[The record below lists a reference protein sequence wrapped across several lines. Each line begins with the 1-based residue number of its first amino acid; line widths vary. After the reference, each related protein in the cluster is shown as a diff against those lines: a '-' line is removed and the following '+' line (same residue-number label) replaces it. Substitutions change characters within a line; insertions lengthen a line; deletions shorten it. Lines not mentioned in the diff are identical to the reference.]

1 MKTVDLAI
9 LNYNGRKHLEY
20 LLPTAV
26 AEAGH
31 YSGPCR
37 VVVVDNG
44 SAADELAWIEKEF
57 PTVVIWRAPR
67 NDFLFSYNAF
77 AKDSAAD
84 IVVLLNND
92 LKLCSDFI
100 EPLVK
105 HLSWNDVF
113 SVGATSR
120 DWDDR
125 KFTCGPARL
134 AFAHG
139 FYSWAYDCSSQR
151 LQHTL
156 FTSGGFMA
164 VDRSKFLQ
172 LGGFS
177 RLYHPAYCED
187 LDVCFRAWR
196 RGWRCI
202 FEPASVALHRETGSW
217 DEAGAAGLNRMSL
230 RNSLLFQWSSLP
242 MKRGRFAR
250 WWSICKVAMGN
261 LLRGDAGW
269 LKTIF
274 ITRLYWLRQRR
285 TLPADPLT
293 EAELKQVQDRIGQR
307 LDKPSDVYE
316 N

>member
-1 MKTVDLAI
+1 MRSVDLAI
-9 LNYNGRKHLEY
+9 LNFNGRRHLEH
-20 LLPTAV
+20 LLPTAL
-26 AEAGH
+26 AEAETYG
-31 YSGPCR
+31 GVCR
-37 VVVVDNG
+37 VVVVDNH
-44 SAADELAWIEKEF
+44 SAAEETEWIASHF
-57 PTVVIWRAPR
+57 PEVVVWRAPA

-77 AKDSAAD
+77 AAHSAAD
-84 IVVLLNND
+84 VLVLLNND
-92 LKLCSDFI
+92 LKLCPDFL
-100 EPLVK
+100 EPLVRR
-105 HLSWNDVF
+105 LADDVF
-113 SVGATSR
+113 AVGATSR
-120 DWDDR
+120 DWDDQE
-125 KFTCGPARL
+125 FTCGPARL
-134 AFAHG
+134 RFAHG
-139 FYSWAYDCSSQR
+139 SYSWGYDCDDQT

-187 LDVCFRAWR
+187 VDVCFRAWR

-202 FEPASVALHRETGSW
+202 FEPASVALHRETASW
-217 DEAGAAGLNRMSL
+217 DEVGAVRLNRMSL

-242 MKRGRFAR
+242 MRRGRWER

-285 TLPADPLT
+285 TLPDDPLT
-293 EAELKQVQDRIGQR
+293 EAELKQVEDRIRQR
-307 LDKPSDVYE
+307 LDQPSGVYE